1 MFPPRPK
8 ERGFHTEYFD
18 EPPSTII
25 LYKCGCSSAVER
37 QLPKLRVTGSIPVT
51 RLNIDLKSRKI
62 EENHGTKR
70 TTNERRNP
78 RR

>member
-1 MFPPRPK
+1 
-8 ERGFHTEYFD
+8 
-18 EPPSTII
+18 
-25 LYKCGCSSAVER
+25 
-37 QLPKLRVTGSIPVT
+37 
-51 RLNIDLKSRKI
+51 LNIDLKSRKT